1 MNVFRWESPAFI
13 HNHHPQH
20 KIIDVKLLFSPNPK
34 GDEICL
40 YDSPDGLRKLGQ
52 SILKLDKE
60 IELSADRKVCDD
72 DIYPCRLKKLGLKIN
87 NDRQNDDLLHISVAE
102 NNLVIEGTS
111 IALGNLG
118 EILSEFDDNTPNKYH
133 IHLDYFPG
141 VSGLLAPTNLSLVIA
156 CEK

>member
-1 MNVFRWESPAFI
+1 MNVFRGESPAFI

-20 KIIDVKLLFSPNPK
+20 KIIDVKLFCDRNEERPGIVL
-34 GDEICL
+34 L
-40 YDSPDGLRKLGQ
+40 DSPDNLRKLGQ
-52 SILKLDKE
+52 SILNLDKE
-60 IELSADRKVCDD
+60 IELSADRTVCD
-72 DIYPCRLKKLGLKIN
+72 YPDLYNLRAIVFKIN
-87 NDRQNDDLLHISVAE
+87 DNKQSDDLLYISLAKD
-102 NNLVIEGTS
+102 NLVIEGTS

-141 VSGLLAPTNLSLVIA
+141 VPGLLAPTNCSLVIA